1 MNYPLSRSRKCPSVF
16 AYVFFNYSCAARV
29 PKGKGTLQS
38 VIGPST
44 VWLSLISEPLSS
56 VTSPRKRV
64 WIISSSFSR
73 LAPFHSNSQ
82 WITLGEDTL
91 PLWINMLRL
100 IRVSKTLLPLPHWAH
115 LYMSLIYSTFLHI
128 SHPLSPLPQLPYP
141 SIIIANIR
149 SIWKIIIQ
157 IK

>member
-1 MNYPLSRSRKCPSVF
+1 MHREYMNYPLSRSRKCPSVF

-91 PLWINMLRL
+91 PPWIYLPRL
-100 IRVSKTLLPLPHWAH
+100 IPVSHCPHQTH
-115 LYMSLIYSTFLHI
+115 LYMSLIYIPSSL
-128 SHPLSPLPQLPYP
+128 SPLSPLPQLPYP
-141 SIIIANIR
+141 SIVISN
-149 SIWKIIIQ
+149 IWKRIMR